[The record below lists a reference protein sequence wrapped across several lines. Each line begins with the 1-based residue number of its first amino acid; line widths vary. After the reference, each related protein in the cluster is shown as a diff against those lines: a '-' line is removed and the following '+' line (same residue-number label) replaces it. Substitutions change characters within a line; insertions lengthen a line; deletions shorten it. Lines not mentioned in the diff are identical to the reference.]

1 MVSRSRNSIV
11 GKDLVWFIVL
21 EDVNGLGWNSVLL
34 HHEVL
39 KVKNQCNCR
48 DDIAQL
54 SGGTSFCLGSP

>member
-21 EDVNGLGWNSVLL
+21 EDVNCLGWNSVLL

-39 KVKNQCNCR
+39 KVKINV
-48 DDIAQL
+48 IAQRRYC
-54 SGGTSFCLGSP
+54 SAQWRY

>member
-39 KVKNQCNCR
+39 IVKINV
-48 DDIAQL
+48 IAQRRY
-54 SGGTSFCLGSP
+54 C